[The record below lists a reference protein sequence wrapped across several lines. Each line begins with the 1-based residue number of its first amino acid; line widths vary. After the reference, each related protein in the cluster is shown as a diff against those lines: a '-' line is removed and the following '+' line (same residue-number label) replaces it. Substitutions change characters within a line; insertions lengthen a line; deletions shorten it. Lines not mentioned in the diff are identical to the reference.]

1 MPAIDTVAFFSTQGA
16 AAPFPVALAA
26 APGDSLTVRNF
37 PSGQYAQVESLI
49 YSAGGGQRV
58 RLVSPNLHDNQTGLT
73 FEPAEVPAQ
82 FLVAAPFSIGLQAN
96 DTLSMYGGIAA
107 AGTIAGALGVYYSQ
121 LPGISARLHSWGDI
135 SGNIRYIKSVEVDLS
150 AIAVGAWTDT
160 LITATENQLHANRD
174 YAVLGY
180 QCSAAL
186 DVVGF
191 KGSATG
197 NLRVCGPG
205 ASSTLDITEYFVYMS
220 EENNIPYIPVFNSD
234 DRFAAYVSA
243 FNHAAVGGGATHVYL
258 ILAEL
263 INPVVP

>member
-1 MPAIDTVAFFSTQGA
+1 MPAIDTIGFFSTQGA

-26 APGDSLTVRNF
+26 APGDSLSVRNF
-37 PSGQYAQVESLI
+37 PAGQYAQIEALL

-58 RLVSPNLHDNQTGLT
+58 RVVSPNLHDNQTGLT
-73 FEPAEVPAQ
+73 FEPAEVPAA
-82 FLVAAPFSIGLQAN
+82 FLLAAPFAVNLQAN
-96 DTLSMYGGIAA
+96 DQLTVQGGIAA
-107 AGTIAGALGVYYSQ
+107 AGTIAGGLQVYYSQ
-121 LPGISARLHSWGDI
+121 LPGIQARLHSWGDI
-135 SGNIRYIKSVEVDLS
+135 SGNIRYIKSIEVDLA

-160 LITATENQLHANRD
+160 LITATENQLHANKD

-180 QCSAAL
+180 QVSAAI
-186 DVVGF
+186 DVVGV

-234 DRFAAYVSA
+234 DRFAFYVSA
-243 FNHAAVGGGATHVYL
+243 FNHAAVAGAADHVYL

>member
-1 MPAIDTVAFFSTQGA
+1 MAAIDTVAVFSTQGA
-16 AAPFPVALAA
+16 ASPFPTALAP
-26 APGDSLTVRNF
+26 APGDSLAIRNF
-37 PSGQYAQVESLI
+37 PLSATAQLEALL
-49 YSAGGGQRV
+49 YNAGGNQRIRV
-58 RLVSPNLHDNQTGLT
+58 VSPNLHDNQTGLT
-73 FEPAEVPAQ
+73 FEPLEAPAA
-82 FLVAAPFSIGLQAN
+82 FLLPAPLTINVQAN
-96 DTLSMYGGIAA
+96 DQLTVQGGIAA
-107 AGTIAGALGVYYSQ
+107 AGTIAGALQIYYSQ

-135 SGNIRYIKSVEVDLS
+135 SGNIRYIKSVEVDLG

-160 LITATENQLHANRD
+160 LITVTENQLHANKD

-180 QCSAAL
+180 QCATAL

-205 ASSTLDITEYFVYMS
+205 ASSTLDITEYFIYMS
-220 EENNIPYIPVFNSD
+220 EENNLPYIPVFNSD

-243 FNHAAVGGGATHVYL
+243 FNHVAVGGAAAHVYL

-263 INPVVP
+263 INTVTP

>member
-1 MPAIDTVAFFSTQGA
+1 MPAIDTVGFFSTQGA
-16 AAPFPVALAA
+16 AAAFPTALAA
-26 APGDSLTVRNF
+26 VPGDSLSIRNF
-37 PSGQYAQVESLI
+37 PAGQYAQMEALL
-49 YSAGGGQRV
+49 YSAGGGERV
-58 RLVSPNLHDNQTGLT
+58 RVVSPNLHDNQTGIT

-82 FLVAAPFSIGLQAN
+82 FLVAAPFYVGLQAN
-96 DTLSMYGGIAA
+96 DTLSVYGGIAA
-107 AGTIAGALGVYYSQ
+107 AGTITGALQIYYSQ
-121 LPGISARLHSWGDI
+121 LPGIQARLHSWGDI
-135 SGNIRYIKSVEVDLS
+135 SGNIRYTKSVEVDLN

-160 LITATENQLHANRD
+160 LITTTENQLHANKD

-180 QCSAAL
+180 QCSAAI
-186 DVVGF
+186 DVVGV

-220 EENNIPYIPVFNSD
+220 EENGVPYIPVFNSD
-234 DRFAAYVSA
+234 DRFAFYVSA
-243 FNHAAVGGGATHVYL
+243 LNHAAVAGAADHVYL

>member
-1 MPAIDTVAFFSTQGA
+1 MPAIDTVGFFATAGA
-16 AAPFPVALAA
+16 ASPFPTTLAA
-26 APGDSLTVRNF
+26 APGDSLSIRNF
-37 PSGQYAQVESLI
+37 PAGQYAQIEALL
-49 YSAGGGQRV
+49 YSAGGSQRV
-58 RLVSPNLHDNQTGLT
+58 RVVSPNLHDNQTGIT
-73 FEPAEVPAQ
+73 FEPLEVPAA
-82 FLVAAPFSIGLQAN
+82 FLLAAPFSINLQAN
-96 DTLSMYGGIAA
+96 DQLAVQGGIAA
-107 AGTIAGALGVYYSQ
+107 AGTISGALQIYYSS

-160 LITATENQLHANRD
+160 LITTTENQLHANKD

-180 QCSAAL
+180 QCATAL

-205 ASSTLDITEYFVYMS
+205 ASTTLDISEYFVYMS
-220 EENNIPYIPVFNSD
+220 EENNLPYIPVFNSD

-243 FNHAAVGGGATHVYL
+243 FNHVAVGGAAAHVYL

>member
-16 AAPFPVALAA
+16 AAPFPVALAP

-37 PSGQYAQVESLI
+37 SAGQSASVNALI

-82 FLVAAPFSIGLQAN
+82 FLVPQNVNINVQAN
-96 DTLSMYGGIAA
+96 DTLVVQGGIAA
-107 AGTIAGALGVYYSQ
+107 AGTIAGALQVYYSQ
-121 LPGISARLHSWGDI
+121 LPAISQRLHMWGDI
-135 SGNIRYIKSVEVDLS
+135 SGNIRFVKSVEVDLG

-160 LITATENQLHANRD
+160 LITTTENQLHSNKD

-180 QCSAAL
+180 QTSAAI
-186 DVVGF
+186 DVLGV

-205 ASSTLDITEYFVYMS
+205 ASSTLDITEYFVVMS
-220 EENNIPYIPVFNSD
+220 QMNNTPYIPVFNSD
-234 DRFAAYVSA
+234 DRTAFYVSA
-243 FNHAAVGGGATHVYL
+243 FNHAAVGGGADHVYL

-263 INPVVP
+263 ITPVTP

>member
-1 MPAIDTVAFFSTQGA
+1 MPAIDTVAFFATAGA
-16 AAPFPVALAA
+16 AAPFPTALAA
-26 APGDSLTVRNF
+26 APGDSLSIRNF
-37 PSGQYAQVESLI
+37 PAGQYAAIEALV

-82 FLVAAPFSIGLQAN
+82 FLIPQDASVAVQAN
-96 DTLSMYGGIAA
+96 DQLSVYGGIAA
-107 AGTIAGALGVYYSQ
+107 AGTIAGALQIYYSQ

-135 SGNIRYIKSVEVDLS
+135 SGNYRYIKSVEVDLG

-160 LITATENQLHANRD
+160 LITTTENQLHANKD

-180 QCSAAL
+180 QCSAAV

-205 ASSTLDITEYFVYMS
+205 ASSTLDISEYFVYMS
-220 EENNIPYIPVFNSD
+220 ERNNQPYIPVFNSD

-243 FNHAAVGGGATHVYL
+243 FHHAAVAGAADHVYL

-263 INPVVP
+263 ITPVTP

>member
-1 MPAIDTVAFFSTQGA
+1 MPAIDTIAAFSTQGA
-16 AAPFPVALAA
+16 AAPFPVNLAA
-26 APGDSLTVRNF
+26 APGDSLAVRNF
-37 PSGQYAQVESLI
+37 ATGQYATIEALL
-49 YSAGGGQRV
+49 YDAGGGQRV
-58 RLVSPNLHDNQTGLT
+58 RVVSPNLHDNQTGLT
-73 FEPAEVPAQ
+73 FEPAETPAQ
-82 FLVAAPFSIGLQAN
+82 FLIGAPFQVGLQAN
-96 DTLSMYGGIAA
+96 DTLTVQGGIAA
-107 AGTIAGALGVYYSQ
+107 AGTIVAGLQVYYSQ

-135 SGNIRYIKSVEVDLS
+135 SGNIRNYKSIEVDLS

-160 LITATENQLHANRD
+160 LITATENQLHANKD

-180 QCSAAL
+180 QCSAAM
-186 DVVGF
+186 DIVGV

-234 DRFAAYVSA
+234 DRFAFYVSA
-243 FNHAAVGGGATHVYL
+243 FHRAAVGAGVNHVYL

-263 INPVVP
+263 INTVTP